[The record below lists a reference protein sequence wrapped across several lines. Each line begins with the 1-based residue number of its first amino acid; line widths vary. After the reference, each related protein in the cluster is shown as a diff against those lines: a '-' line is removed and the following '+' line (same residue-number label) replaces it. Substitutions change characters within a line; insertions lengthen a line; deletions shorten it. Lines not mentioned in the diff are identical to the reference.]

1 MKVLRKIYIVV
12 FIGACFSLF
21 LLMPFSHSD
30 MTAEKREAAQLPSI
44 KTEDGKLNMDYFD
57 ELTSYFSDN
66 FAFRQ
71 ELATTDARIKS
82 TVFHT
87 SNQEKVVVGKN
98 DWLYFNGSLDDYFG
112 RNLLN
117 KREIYA
123 ASKTVALMQ
132 EYAESK
138 GARFIFTVAPN
149 KNTLYPENMPDN
161 YLAATGDTNIE
172 CLGEQL
178 AETKVRGYV

>member
-82 TVFHT
+82 TVFRT

-98 DWLYFNGSLDDYFG
+98 GWP
-112 RNLLN
+112 
-117 KREIYA
+117 IM
-123 ASKTVALMQ
+123 V
-132 EYAESK
+132 
-138 GARFIFTVAPN
+138 
-149 KNTLYPENMPDN
+149 
-161 YLAATGDTNIE
+161 
-172 CLGEQL
+172 
-178 AETKVRGYV
+178 